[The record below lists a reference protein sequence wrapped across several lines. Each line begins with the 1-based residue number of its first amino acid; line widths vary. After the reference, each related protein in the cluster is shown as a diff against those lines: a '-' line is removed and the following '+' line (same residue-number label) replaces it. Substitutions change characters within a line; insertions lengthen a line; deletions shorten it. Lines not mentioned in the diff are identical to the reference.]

1 MAEQNI
7 RAQIEAWYELAS
19 RINERFLGLCGRW
32 PEGRQYVH
40 LPYQIDNSL
49 EELRTKAG
57 SSFYV
62 EGGELGFI
70 SVCEMD
76 RDASRN
82 YKEALCSLMQSC
94 EESGDSITRIEAL
107 LEKLS

>member
-7 RAQIEAWYELAS
+7 KDQIEAWYELAS
-19 RINERFLGLCGRW
+19 RINDRFLGLCGKW

-49 EELRTKAG
+49 EDLRTKAG
-57 SSFYV
+57 GSFYV
-62 EGGELGFI
+62 EGGKLRFI
-70 SVCEMD
+70 SVFEMD
-76 RDASRN
+76 KDLRRN
-82 YKEALCSLMQSC
+82 YKEALRGMMQSC